1 MNPRDATVISAF
13 AWHTGCGDRVVPTMP
28 RTILIIDDNDAFR
41 GMLRTV
47 LEARGYKIIVARN
60 GPEGLAIGA
69 QQPIDAALVDVE
81 MTDMDGFEFCRQF
94 QEQNKAAGR
103 EVPVWIMT
111 GVLRPGL
118 TKKAAAVG
126 ALVVLRKPLNIEQ
139 TCAQF
144 EREFRQRTEAAGST
158 GTGDLSRPPA

>member
-1 MNPRDATVISAF
+1 
-13 AWHTGCGDRVVPTMP
+13 MP

-47 LEARGYKIIVARN
+47 LEARGYQIVVARS
-60 GPEGLAIGA
+60 GPEGLTLGA

-81 MTDMDGFEFCRQF
+81 MAGMDGFEFCRQF
-94 QEQNKAAGR
+94 AEQNQAAGR
-103 EVPVWIMT
+103 EVPMWIMT

-126 ALVVLRKPLNIEQ
+126 ALVVLRKPLDIEQ
-139 TCAQF
+139 TCVQF
-144 EREFRQRTEAAGST
+144 EREFRERSRAAGSA
-158 GTGDLSRPPA
+158 GGEGRPPV